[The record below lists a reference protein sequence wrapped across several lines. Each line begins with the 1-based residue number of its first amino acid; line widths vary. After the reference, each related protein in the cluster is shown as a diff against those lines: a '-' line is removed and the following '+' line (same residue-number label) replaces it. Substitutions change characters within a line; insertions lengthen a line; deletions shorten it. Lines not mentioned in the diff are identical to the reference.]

1 VAIEDI
7 SIACAENRNAPS
19 HRFKRAARHAAQDL
33 PGRVLAALILAAMA
47 PLILLALLFGARI
60 EKTPRMGR
68 HGRQIWDITL
78 ARKGRP
84 IPWASW
90 LPRLFQILRGEL
102 AWVGPNARSAGE
114 LDLRHE
120 PERRVVSVRPGL
132 ISTWWIR
139 RRTNIAFSGQIEID
153 AEYINERSLKTDVGI
168 LVRSMLVFA
177 YGGAAKETTSRTEF
191 LGVPTDN
198 ITMQE
203 AIDAVMAPSSSARQV
218 SFVNVDCVNKACRDQ
233 AYREVLVTSD
243 LRLADGIGLRIA
255 GKILGNE
262 VRQNVNGTDMF
273 PRLCARLQDEKA
285 SLFLLGGRPGI
296 ADGVSRWVKERYPEL
311 RIAGIRN
318 GFFQAGEEASIV
330 EEINR
335 SGATILLVAFGAP
348 KQELW
353 IRKHLKELKVRSAL
367 GVGGLFDFYSGM
379 MPRAPQWVRELG
391 MEWAYRLAK
400 EPGRMWK
407 RYLLGNGIFLFM
419 VMLSKFRR
427 PATDGSRIG
436 EAKPL

>member
-1 VAIEDI
+1 VTIENI
-7 SIACAENRNAPS
+7 KIACAENRNAPS
-19 HRFKRAARHAAQDL
+19 HRFKRVVRHVSQDL
-33 PGRVLAALILAAMA
+33 PGRVLAAAILAAMG

-60 EKTPRMGR
+60 EKTQRMGR
-68 HGRQIWDITL
+68 HGREIWDVTL
-78 ARKGRP
+78 ARNGRP

-90 LPRLFQILRGEL
+90 LPRLFQIMRGEL
-102 AWVGPNARSAGE
+102 AWVGPNARPAGE
-114 LDLRHE
+114 LDLRRE

-139 RRTNIAFSGQIEID
+139 RRTNIAFAGQIETD
-153 AEYINERSLKTDVGI
+153 AEYINDRSLKSDIGI

-177 YGGAAKETTSRTEF
+177 YGGAAKETANRTEF

-198 ITMQE
+198 ITMEE
-203 AIDAVMAPSSSARQV
+203 AIEAVMQPTPAARQV

-233 AYREVLVTSD
+233 EYRDVLLTSD

-262 VRQNVNGTDMF
+262 VRENVNGTDMF
-273 PRLCARLQDEKA
+273 PRLCARLQDEKE

-296 ADGVSRWVKERYPEL
+296 ADGVARWAKERYPEL
-311 RIAGIRN
+311 AIAGIRD
-318 GFFQAGEEASIV
+318 GFFGAGEERSV
-330 EEINR
+330 VDEINR

-353 IRKHLKELKVRSAL
+353 IRKQLKDLKVRSAL

-419 VMLSKFRR
+419 VMLSKFRG
-427 PATDGSRIG
+427 PGMNYSRVG

>member
-1 VAIEDI
+1 MTIEDI
-7 SIACAENRNAPS
+7 NIACAENRNAPS
-19 HRFKRAARHAAQDL
+19 HRFKRTLRHVSQEL
-33 PGRVLAALILAAMA
+33 PGRVLAALILTAMG

-60 EKTPRMGR
+60 QKTPRIGR
-68 HGRQIWDITL
+68 HGRKIWDVTL
-78 ARKGRP
+78 ARNGRP
-84 IPWASW
+84 IPWAASF
-90 LPRLFQILRGEL
+90 PRLFQILRGEL
-102 AWVGPNARSAGE
+102 AWVGPNARPAGA

-139 RRTNIAFSGQIEID
+139 RRTNIAFSGQIETD
-153 AEYINERSLKTDVGI
+153 AEYINERSLKTDIGI
-168 LVRSMLVFA
+168 LIRSTLVFA
-177 YGGAAKETTSRTEF
+177 YGGTAKQTANRTEF
-191 LGVPTDN
+191 LGIPTDN
-198 ITMQE
+198 LTMQE
-203 AIDAVMAPSSSARQV
+203 AIDAVMQPTLAARQV
-218 SFVNVDCVNKACRDQ
+218 SFVNVDCVNKACRNQ
-233 AYREVLVTSD
+233 EYREALVTSD

-273 PRLCARLQDEKA
+273 PRLCARLEDQKE
-285 SLFLLGGRPGI
+285 SLFLLGGKPGI
-296 ADGVSRWVKERYPEL
+296 ADGVARWVKEGFPEL
-311 RIAGIRN
+311 TIAGIRH
-318 GFFQAGEEASIV
+318 GFFEASEEGAIV

-353 IRKHLKELKVRSAL
+353 IRKQLKELKVRSAL

-407 RYLLGNGIFLFM
+407 RYVLGNGIFLFM
-419 VMLSKFRR
+419 VMLSRFRR
-427 PATDGSRIG
+427 PATGSSRIG